1 MINKTI
7 FQGRFVRSAEF
18 SDSKNPVYA
27 KFTLAWSEKFG
38 GADQKCFINCVAFN
52 KTAEFITKYFDKGD
66 MILVEGKLTTN
77 TYKDKSGN
85 NKYSTDL
92 IVDKA
97 HFCGRNSAIKEPPED
112 DESVLAFDI

>member
-1 MINKTI
+1 MLNKVI

-18 SDSKNPVYA
+18 SDTKNPVYA

-38 GADQKCFINCVAFN
+38 GTDQKCFINCVAFN

-66 MILVEGKLTTN
+66 MILVEGKLITSS
-77 TYKDKSGN
+77 YKDKSGN
-85 NKYSTDL
+85 NKSSTEL

-97 HFCGRNSAIKEPPED
+97 HFCGRNGEIKEKLED